1 MKITSWSRWGA
12 PGGRP
17 PRSLPVLL
25 ATGALLAGP
34 LLAGSADASER
45 CPART
50 GFPALSDATGGGTG
64 TPDDPYRLGSLG
76 DLVTVADYYAAITS
90 SPSDACWT
98 AHLTQT
104 ADVTFG
110 DPPWPTIGGGGV
122 PFRGTYDGGGHA
134 LTGLTIVADGSTSGF
149 FGATE
154 GAVVRDLT
162 LSAADVTVEPG
173 QEEVGALVGHAMRST
188 IEDVAFA
195 GTVSAS
201 DTSRHVGGLLGRTT
215 GSTVRS
221 VAAQVVVTGGEE
233 YVGGVIG
240 HAEESDVRGVTGTLA
255 VTAGATATTTRDVG
269 GVTGYVEHGTLR
281 DVDVTV
287 NVALGTGAA
296 GNEVVGG
303 VAGKVEGAVLRDV
316 RASGN
321 VSGEKHVGGLAGK
334 LRLGGAI
341 FDAAFDGTV
350 GSSQD
355 GSNVGG
361 LVGETRDG
369 VRLVRTGA
377 TVTMTAGTEAG
388 GLVGDAEDV
397 FVERV
402 SATGAVVGMDRVGG
416 LFGRASRVT
425 LAHGHADVTVG
436 GPDDGSSFGGLAG
449 QMDISRFEDVYA
461 HGSVTGGE
469 KVGGLVGEASDSR
482 VHRAYATG
490 AAGGTER
497 VGGLFGDVVRTTVT
511 TSAAF
516 GPSTAIEAPYGP
528 VGGFA
533 GRAAELRFEDV
544 YALGATD
551 GQIEVGALVGRATKV
566 RVERAFAAGA
576 VSTSDA
582 TNVGGAFGS
591 VDADVTSVGLVWDV
605 ERTGRT
611 EPSGSLGTLGTG
623 VNTSALRDPTARA
636 ASGWAIVA
644 GARSDDASDVWGI
657 CPGAS
662 DPFLLWQVDDDGT
675 FTPSTAP
682 APPCVG
688 PVATPAPSLADEAR
702 LAALEAAAGTL
713 TPAFAPDRL
722 RYALDLPGDVD
733 AVLLTATTLDEGAT
747 VTVDGAGGGRGTAA
761 VRLDADVDPRTV
773 DVVVTA
779 EDGATTRTYRVD
791 VARTAATSD
800 APTELRGI
808 PDDAAAWIAFTAPDA
823 PYDNL
828 QVQVGGDPWRSF
840 LPAATTSPV
849 RIDGLTNGA
858 ATPVR
863 LRVLRDGVPGAAS
876 AAVAVTPR
884 ASAEATL
891 TLDDATLRIDEI
903 TPTGDGG
910 IRVHARAV
918 VRHDGSEG
926 LNDVWIAPTAAGAD
940 LVALALDDGAAGR
953 LERVGDAWYWAD
965 ADLAPGATAPLRL
978 TLEVR

>member
-1 MKITSWSRWGA
+1 V
-12 PGGRP
+12 RP
-17 PRSLPVLL
+17 PRTHARSPPALL

-34 LLAGSADASER
+34 LLAGSADATER
-45 CPART
+45 CPAQA
-50 GFPALSDATGGGTG
+50 GFPALSAATGGGTG
-64 TPDDPYRLGSLG
+64 APDDPYQLGSLG
-76 DLVTVADYYAAITS
+76 DLLTVADYYDAITS
-90 SPSDACWT
+90 TPSDACWT

-110 DPPWPTIGGGGV
+110 DDPWPSIGGGGV

-134 LTGLTIVADGSTSGF
+134 LTGLTIAADPSTSGF

-154 GAVVRDLT
+154 GAVLRDLT
-162 LSAADVTVEPG
+162 LSGSDVTAEPN
-173 QEEVGALVGHAMRST
+173 QYEVGALVGHAMRST
-188 IEDVAFA
+188 IEDVTFA

-221 VAAQVVVTGGEE
+221 VAAQVIVTGGEA

-287 NVALGTGAA
+287 NVSLGTGAA

-303 VAGKVEGAVLRDV
+303 VAGSVEGAVLRDV
-316 RASGN
+316 RASGT
-321 VSGEKHVGGLAGK
+321 VDGPQDVGGIAGK
-334 LRLGGAI
+334 LRKGAAI
-341 FDAAFDGTV
+341 LDTSFDGTLT
-350 GSSQD
+350 SPMS
-355 GSNVGG
+355 GSNFGG
-361 LVGETRDG
+361 IVGETRDG
-369 VRLVRTGA
+369 VRLVRTHA
-377 TVTMTAGTEAG
+377 RVVMTVWNEAG

-397 FVERV
+397 FVEQV
-402 SATGAVVGMDRVGG
+402 SATGTVTSPTRVGG

-425 LAHGHADVTVG
+425 LAQGYADVVITSVG
-436 GPDDGSSFGGLAG
+436 IGSEFGGLAG
-449 QMDISRFEDVYA
+449 EMNVSRFEDASA
-461 HGSVTGGE
+461 HGSVTGGT

-490 AAGGTER
+490 TVQGTER

-511 TSAAF
+511 ASAAF
-516 GPSTAIEAPYGP
+516 GPSTATGAPASQI
-528 VGGFA
+528 GGFA
-533 GRAAELRFEDV
+533 GRADQLRFDDV
-544 YALGATD
+544 YAVGATD

-566 RVERAFAAGA
+566 RVERAFATGA
-576 VSTSDA
+576 VSTSDP

-605 ERTGRT
+605 DRTGRT
-611 EPSGSLGTLGTG
+611 EPPGSIAAFGTG
-623 VNTSALRDPTARA
+623 VSTAALRDPAARA
-636 ASGWAIVA
+636 ASGWAIA
-644 GARSDDASDVWGI
+644 SGARSDRASDVWGI

-662 DPFLLWQVDDDGT
+662 DPFLLWQVNDDGT

-688 PVATPAPSLADEAR
+688 PVATPTPSLADEAR
-702 LAALEAAAGTL
+702 LASLHAAAGTL
-713 TPAFAPDRL
+713 TPAFAPERT

-733 AVLLTATTLDEGAT
+733 AVLLTATTLDDAAT
-747 VTVDGAGGGRGTAA
+747 VTVDGTGGGRGTASA
-761 VRLDADVDPRTV
+761 RVDADVEPRTV

-800 APTELRGI
+800 APTDLRGL
-808 PDDAAAWIAFTAPDA
+808 PDDAAAWVAFRGPDA

-828 QVQVGGDPWRSF
+828 QIKVGGDPWRAF

-849 RIDGLTNGA
+849 RIDGLTNGVP
-858 ATPVR
+858 TTVR
-863 LRVLRDGVPGAAS
+863 LRIERDGVPGAAS

-884 ASAEATL
+884 AQTAATL
-891 TLDDATLRIDEI
+891 TLDAATLGIDAT

-910 IRVHARAV
+910 TRVTARAV
-918 VRHDGSEG
+918 VRHDGSEV
-926 LNDVWIAPTAAGAD
+926 LHDVWIAPSAAGAD
-940 LVALALDDGAAGR
+940 VVALALDGDATGR

-965 ADLAPGATAPLRL
+965 ADLAPGATAPLLL